1 MKKNFEKYRPS
12 QVVTSICDIDF
23 EDLYRQGLRKAMF
36 DLDGTIAANLSY
48 NLDEDVVSH
57 ILVARQN
64 GWLEDCCII
73 SNCAICF
80 MAQRVEDI
88 AKALNMKYHA
98 CIWPNSMKP
107 EPPAF
112 EAGMRLIGGTVKNTI
127 MVGNQIERD
136 IPQEGYLRDM
146 NTYLVQT
153 IGKIPWWKQGREK
166 KQNEIMKQLK
176 IGFPVK

>member
-1 MKKNFEKYRPS
+1 MKNVEKYRPS
-12 QVVTSICDIDF
+12 QIITSICDINF
-23 EDLYRQGLRKAMF
+23 EELYRQGLRKAMF
-36 DLDGTIAANLSY
+36 DLDGTLVPNMSY
-48 NLDEDVVSH
+48 NLNENVVSH
-57 ILVARQN
+57 ILEARQA

-73 SNCAICF
+73 SNCALWF
-80 MAQRVEDI
+80 LAQRVEDI
-88 AKALNMKYHA
+88 AKALNMKWQAYY
-98 CIWPNSMKP
+98 WPNFMKP

-112 EAGMRLIGGTVKNTI
+112 EAGMQLIGGTVENTI

-153 IGKIPWWKQGREK
+153 IGKVPWWKQGREK

-176 IGFPVK
+176 ISFPIK